1 MCVLFHS
8 TNNYFYFHYDYFSS
22 PYDDSILEKVFTE
35 WQIGN
40 KGGEIV
46 LILYLCFFGPC
57 HILGVKCK
65 ISECK

>member
-22 PYDDSILEKVFTE
+22 PYDSILEKVFTE